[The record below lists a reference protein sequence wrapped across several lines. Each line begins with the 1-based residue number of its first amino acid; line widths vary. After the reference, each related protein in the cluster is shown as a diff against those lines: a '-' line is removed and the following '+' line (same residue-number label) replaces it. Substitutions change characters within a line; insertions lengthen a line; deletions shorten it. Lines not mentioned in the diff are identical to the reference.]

1 MTATA
6 NTQGNTRP
14 PRLPAYDHAE
24 TAPEESAPAAL
35 WRLARDQED
44 PEFSLRGFLRLHRD
58 DLKSFPFLYRPA
70 ACVVTRDRIPVCV
83 AHTIVNLDDDGTD
96 EVLLTA
102 TPLSPATLYLA
113 GLYTGNTAARQAL
126 CDVLA
131 PLLAEANGAGGSII
145 LLRPD
150 SPLGAG
156 ALISPSA
163 KYPGLQLTY
172 FDLDGFARDMSKPTL
187 GEALREATDDGY
199 LILSDRTLLDDL
211 ARTPRFAAGVERS
224 LNLNRPLTPG
234 AAAPRPRDRDR
245 LADEFV
251 RRTAADPAT
260 DSLLRP
266 LKRHEAIIA
275 LARAVRSA
283 VEAFLTDID
292 NPTQVAEYNAMTRVG
307 YSEFCVLVATRVV
320 EEKVGQ
326 VFAVVDAQTAARAA
340 AEGSVLNTDFVFY
353 RIPFY
358 KGVPHIHFH
367 EDAALAYGLATRL
380 LHLHLTQPIPDTP
393 LVPNGQQD
401 PAGGDLEKLRLLR
414 DRLLEAARPFGFT
427 HAEGDDPPRDITP
440 HEAFVLNGRVYQLT
454 DDDREADS
462 VHALDLSGAYP
473 IGRLWQ
479 SRTSFERQTGL
490 RLAAHAPADGGP
502 QAIPSQGESN

>member
-1 MTATA
+1 M
-6 NTQGNTRP
+6 
-14 PRLPAYDHAE
+14 
-24 TAPEESAPAAL
+24 
-35 WRLARDQED
+35 
-44 PEFSLRGFLRLHRD
+44 
-58 DLKSFPFLYRPA
+58 
-70 ACVVTRDRIPVCV
+70 
-83 AHTIVNLDDDGTD
+83 
-96 EVLLTA
+96 
-102 TPLSPATLYLA
+102 
-113 GLYTGNTAARQAL
+113 
-126 CDVLA
+126 LA
-131 PLLAEANGAGGSII
+131 PLLAAANGAGGSII

-163 KYPGLQLTY
+163 KYQGLQLTY
-172 FDLDGFARDMSKPTL
+172 FDLDGFARDTHKPTL

-224 LNLNRPLTPG
+224 LNLNRPRTSG
-234 AAAPRPRDRDR
+234 AVEERPRDRDQ
-245 LADEFV
+245 LAEEFV
-251 RRTAADPAT
+251 RRTAGDPAT
-260 DSLLRP
+260 GRLIRP

-275 LARAVRSA
+275 GARAVRAA

-292 NPTQVAEYNAMTRVG
+292 NPTLVAEYNSMTRVQ

-326 VFAVVDAQTAARAA
+326 VLAAADAQRAARAD
-340 AEGSVLNTDFVFY
+340 AEGSALNTDFVFY
-353 RIPFY
+353 RIRFY
-358 KGVPHIHFH
+358 KGVPHVCFH

-427 HAEGDDPPRDITP
+427 HAEGDGPPHDITP
-440 HEAFVLNGRVYQLT
+440 HEAFVFERRVYQLT

-479 SRTSFERQTGL
+479 SRASFERQTGL
-490 RLAAHAPADGGP
+490 HLAAHSHANGGRQTAPP
-502 QAIPSQGESN
+502 QGEPN